1 MLAEF
6 KVRNYK
12 NFKDELQFS
21 LKSAK
26 NYEFRQEVLQ
36 NGIIKDA
43 VVIGYNA
50 SGKTNLGLAMMDI
63 TAHLT
68 DKFEK
73 RDGNNLF
80 YANLYNEE
88 DVVSFVYQ
96 FKFDQSVL
104 EYAYEKKN
112 VYQVLYESIRIDGKE
127 VIRSEKK
134 YSFVNLKGAETL
146 NLVNW
151 DRSISFV
158 KYIYANTVLDREDK
172 DCQVFL
178 KFMRFV
184 NQMLWF
190 SSTEGLQAVGANSV
204 RGNMLEEI
212 CHIENGVKHLED
224 FLREEKLPFQ
234 LVEKDTGEGKTIYCK
249 IGDREVAFAPLM
261 SSGTRAL
268 VFLCLWYMRRKE
280 FSFIYIDEFDAFYH
294 TDLSMSVIRKLMME
308 DNLQVV
314 FTSHNTDIISNELLR
329 PDCYFLLEDNTIQPF
344 CNLTDKALREA
355 HNLQKMY
362 RAGAFYGQ

>member
-80 YANLYNEE
+80 YANLYNAE

-112 VYQVLYESIRIDGKE
+112 VYQVFHESIRIDGKE

-134 YSFVNLKGAETL
+134 YSFVDLKGAETL
-146 NLVNW
+146 NQLGRFYFICQIYLCQHRFGQGRQRLSGV
-151 DRSISFV
+151 SE
-158 KYIYANTVLDREDK
+158 IYAV
-172 DCQVFL
+172 CQSDV
-178 KFMRFV
+178 MV
-184 NQMLWF
+184 
-190 SSTEGLQAVGANSV
+190 
-204 RGNMLEEI
+204 
-212 CHIENGVKHLED
+212 
-224 FLREEKLPFQ
+224 
-234 LVEKDTGEGKTIYCK
+234 
-249 IGDREVAFAPLM
+249 
-261 SSGTRAL
+261 
-268 VFLCLWYMRRKE
+268 
-280 FSFIYIDEFDAFYH
+280 
-294 TDLSMSVIRKLMME
+294 
-308 DNLQVV
+308 
-314 FTSHNTDIISNELLR
+314 
-329 PDCYFLLEDNTIQPF
+329 
-344 CNLTDKALREA
+344 
-355 HNLQKMY
+355 
-362 RAGAFYGQ
+362 